1 MAQLLVID
9 DEPSIRQMA
18 CRILIAGGHS
28 VIEAENGT
36 VGLAQLA
43 KHHVDLVLTDIIMP
57 GTEGIETIQQIRRLL
72 PDMKIIAM
80 SGSHAHELY
89 LQAAEKLGADEILT
103 KPFRATELRDT
114 VSRVLSNS

>member
-9 DEPSIRQMA
+9 DEASIRQMA
-18 CRILIAGGHS
+18 RRILVASGHS

-43 KHHVDLVLTDIIMP
+43 QHRVDLVLTDIVMP

-80 SGSHAHELY
+80 SGSNAQNLY
-89 LQAAEKLGADEILT
+89 LKVAGKLGADEILN
-103 KPFRATELRDT
+103 KPFRAAELRDA
-114 VSRVLSNS
+114 VSRILSN